1 MKKLIMIA
9 LALLVAGASSSY
21 AQKGKKS
28 KKKAAKE
35 AQVEKAPASEA
46 AAFRLVSSSDS
57 LSYAAGYTF
66 AEVVRNRVFNELIE
80 ELKGSN
86 CSFIPEVAYQGL
98 YDALKNDTTLMKPQR
113 AEWYFNERMMAHQ
126 RAKAEQGRAAGKAWL
141 EENAKKDGVITLPS
155 GLQYKVIK
163 EGNGPVPKAD
173 DQVQVKYEGRLIDG
187 TIFDSTDKHGGE
199 PATFAPNLVIRGWTE
214 ALTMMPVGSRWEVY
228 IPENLA
234 YGGRATGQI
243 PAYSALIFDIEV
255 VGIEGQTNSKKS
267 GGAKSKKKK

>member
-9 LALLVAGASSSY
+9 LALLMAGASSSY

-35 AQVEKAPASEA
+35 VKVEETPVAPVST
-46 AAFRLVSSSDS
+46 FRLVSGSDS

-80 ELKGSN
+80 ELKGSAYT
-86 CSFIPEVAYQGL
+86 FTPEVAYQGL
-98 YDALKNDTTLMKPQR
+98 YDALKNDTSLMKPQR

-141 EENAKKDGVITLPS
+141 AENAKKDGVITLPS

-163 EGNGPVPKAD
+163 EGHGPVPKAD

-187 TIFDSTDKHGGE
+187 TVFDSTDKHGGK

-214 ALTMMPVGSRWEVY
+214 ALTMMPVGSHWEVY
-228 IPENLA
+228 IPEDLA

-255 VGIEGQTNSKKS
+255 VGIEGQTKKAS
-267 GGAKSKKKK
+267 GAKTKKKK

>member
-35 AQVEKAPASEA
+35 VKVEVAPVAPAA
-46 AAFRLVSSSDS
+46 TFRLANGSDS

-80 ELKGSN
+80 ELKGSAYT
-86 CSFIPEVAYQGL
+86 FTPEVAYQGL
-98 YDALKNDTTLMKPQR
+98 YDALKNDTSLMKPQR

-141 EENAKKDGVITLPS
+141 AENAKKEGVITLPS
-155 GLQYKVIK
+155 GMQYKVIK
-163 EGNGPVPKAD
+163 EGNGPIAKAD
-173 DQVQVKYEGRLIDG
+173 DQVRVKYEGRLIDG
-187 TIFDSTDKHGGE
+187 TVFDSTDKHGGE
-199 PATFAPNLVIRGWTE
+199 PITFSPNLVIPGWCE

-234 YGGRATGQI
+234 YGSRATGQI

-255 VGIEGQTNSKKS
+255 VGIEGQTNTKKAS
-267 GGAKSKKKK
+267 GSKSKKKK